1 MKDLGVRFMHG
12 TIDQFSF
19 RQLHHRYLL
28 LVNDNEN
35 LNVLKLTSFPHEEKD
50 NAILLYGYIDSTAGL
65 SFEMLSFAYFSWDG
79 SVQYRA
85 ASPDTS
91 MKLRY
96 DSIHGTLISVPYSDA
111 MASFQW
117 KVDSCNTHY
126 RADPAV
132 EAFREIK
139 CIDSSRHPQ
148 YPDDLIVFFVKDGM
162 KPEGIWCRIC
172 GQRNGHICGVL
183 LNAPYGYFGV
193 TQGDIVEIEPIR
205 VGDEFKAVA
214 LI

>member
-1 MKDLGVRFMHG
+1 MRG

-19 RQLHHRYLL
+19 RQLYHQYLP

-96 DSIHGTLISVPYSDA
+96 DEGEWYVYTYSD
-111 MASFQW
+111 
-117 KVDSCNTHY
+117 
-126 RADPAV
+126 
-132 EAFREIK
+132 
-139 CIDSSRHPQ
+139 
-148 YPDDLIVFFVKDGM
+148 
-162 KPEGIWCRIC
+162 
-172 GQRNGHICGVL
+172 
-183 LNAPYGYFGV
+183 
-193 TQGDIVEIEPIR
+193 
-205 VGDEFKAVA
+205 
-214 LI
+214 